1 MFHSDPDYARFGEMK
16 IEEPTQASDGS
27 RERAADANDLRR
39 RSYAEEA
46 PGYDK
51 EMDLFEAVVLGREHR
66 RWACSRATGEV
77 LEVAIGTGL
86 NLPHY
91 SAEVRLTG
99 LDLTAE
105 MLAVASERARSLGRS
120 IHLYEGDA
128 QALPFTDGSFDTV
141 LSTYAMCSV
150 PDVSRVVSEMKRVM
164 KPGGRLILVDHIGST
179 VKPIFWLQRLIEVFE
194 SRKGEYM
201 TRRPLKEVEAAGF
214 QIQTRNRLR
223 AGIVERLVAIK
234 AA

>member
-1 MFHSDPDYARFGEMK
+1 MKVRQPAQTSDALPGR
-16 IEEPTQASDGS
+16 P
-27 RERAADANDLRR
+27 ADANDLRR

-51 EMDLFEAVVLGREHR
+51 EMDLFESVVLGREHR
-66 RWACSRATGEV
+66 SWACSQARGEV

-91 SAEVRLTG
+91 PAEVRLTG

-105 MLAVASERARSLGRS
+105 MLAIASARARSMGRA
-120 IHLYEGDA
+120 IHLLEGDA
-128 QALPFTDGSFDTV
+128 QALPFSDGSFDTV

-150 PDVSRVVSEMKRVM
+150 PDVSRVVSETKRVM
-164 KPGGRLILVDHIGST
+164 KPGGRLVLVDHVGST
-179 VKPIFWLQRLIEVFE
+179 VKPIFWLQRLIDVFE

-201 TRRPLKEVEAAGF
+201 TRRPLKDVRAAGF
-214 QIQTRNRLR
+214 QIHTRNRLR
-223 AGIVERLVAIK
+223 LGIVERLVALK
-234 AA
+234 TGD